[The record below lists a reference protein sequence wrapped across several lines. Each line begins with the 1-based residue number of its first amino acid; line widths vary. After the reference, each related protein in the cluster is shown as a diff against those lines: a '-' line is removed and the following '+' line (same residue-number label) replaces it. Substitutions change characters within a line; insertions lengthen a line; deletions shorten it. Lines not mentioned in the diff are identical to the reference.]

1 MRHGRK
7 QIRLNTT
14 DKNKEQVDFVLPCE
28 QRLHFRGMSW
38 RAKSSLCRQPF
49 SFLSCMRKI
58 RHAIRKQPTSCPGIP
73 FVMRWKNR
81 DPWPIGFQDQFLLAV
96 ERQKR
101 NNRKSRK
108 PTTWQNLRKHQVK
121 QQPGFVEP
129 ATKT

>member
-1 MRHGRK
+1 MEVSCESEIPLLPLIASNYARNRRHHSD
-7 QIRLNTT
+7 T
-14 DKNKEQVDFVLPCE
+14 VLPE
-28 QRLHFRGMSW
+28 Q
-38 RAKSSLCRQPF
+38 KSEG
-49 SFLSCMRKI
+49 LSRN
-58 RHAIRKQPTSCPGIP
+58 RPTSYPGVP